1 MLQHRLARRAATVSF
16 IDKALGHR
24 WNATEHNES
33 GRYDR
38 CGHQLVGHRRLLL
51 PTSQPERGAAGI
63 EIQVPADRRK
73 RPRHPWPRP
82 RVDQGAP
89 RRYESSSP
97 LIPRRH
103 GGHLR
108 GVHDA
113 GGAGGRHW
121 SILGRVPLLLSSHGA
136 TGREFP
142 PVDVLT
148 SRCHRRHRLPPRPP
162 LPPKRASMPVDV
174 PAEAERHRRGRG
186 AVLPWTVPGQGKG
199 RSGGWH
205 WQGRTAAAD
214 WRVPPPAPDGKT
226 SPLRSYFVQRG
237 KNHTP
242 GKNKCRPSPL
252 ARASAQKIAGG
263 LCYGAPSRRHGNE
276 CRK

>member
-73 RPRHPWPRP
+73 RPRYPWPRP

-162 LPPKRASMPVDV
+162 LPPKTCEHAS
-174 PAEAERHRRGRG
+174 GCS
-186 AVLPWTVPGQGKG
+186 G
-199 RSGGWH
+199 RSGKAPARSRCSIAVDGARSG
-205 WQGRTAAAD
+205 QGTIRRLALAGAN
-214 WRVPPPAPDGKT
+214 RRRRLAHPA
-226 SPLRSYFVQRG
+226 
-237 KNHTP
+237 
-242 GKNKCRPSPL
+242 
-252 ARASAQKIAGG
+252 ARAGRQDQPPKIVLCPAWQKSHTGQ
-263 LCYGAPSRRHGNE
+263 E
-276 CRK
+276 

>member
-73 RPRHPWPRP
+73 RPRYPWPRP

-142 PVDVLT
+142 PVDVLA
-148 SRCHRRHRLPPRPP
+148 SRCHRRRRFAAKAAAAAEDVRACQWMFR
-162 LPPKRASMPVDV
+162 PKRKGTGEVAVQYC
-174 PAEAERHRRGRG
+174 RGRCQVRARDDPAAGTGRGEPPPPTG
-186 AVLPWTVPGQGKG
+186 ASRRP
-199 RSGGWH
+199 R
-205 WQGRTAAAD
+205 RTA
-214 WRVPPPAPDGKT
+214 RPAP
-226 SPLRSYFVQRG
+226 
-237 KNHTP
+237 
-242 GKNKCRPSPL
+242 
-252 ARASAQKIAGG
+252 
-263 LCYGAPSRRHGNE
+263 
-276 CRK
+276 